1 MNKTLK
7 EASFF
12 ILLCSSVTFGCK
24 KTEKPTPVEIKKTK
38 EISIDTL
45 KAYFADMVNIKPS
58 DIQYNEKTEQFS
70 IGGYDQ
76 IDRKGLTESY
86 LRSKNIDK
94 K

>member
-7 EASFF
+7 NTFLF
-12 ILLCSSVTFGCK
+12 IFLCSSLTFGCK
-24 KTEKPTPVEIKKTK
+24 KTEKLVPVEIEKTTQ
-38 EISIDTL
+38 ISIDIL

-70 IGGYDQ
+70 IGDYDQ

-86 LRSKNIDK
+86 LRSKNISK